1 LNGEYTSFNSSKK
14 IQLHFFPGIRSNKGR
29 YQISHYSITGY
40 WDFEYKEL
48 SRNQFC
54 ITPDSRVFRRGK
66 QTENQRERERERER
80 KEKKSQDCA

>member
-1 LNGEYTSFNSSKK
+1 LSNGEYISFTPSTK
-14 IQLHFFPGIRSNKGR
+14 IQLPFFPEIRSNKGR
-29 YQISHYSITGY
+29 YQISHYFITVY

-66 QTENQRERERERER
+66 QTENQRERERERE
-80 KEKKSQDCA
+80 KSQDCA